1 MSTLVE
7 IREQF
12 VKLNGRFD
20 LVVDTTDYADNGA
33 DFYIQAGSRYLDRQ
47 FVTPF
52 SKAKHYESAAADT
65 WYKIF
70 QECRSILDVWVA
82 NDEYRKKLEKRDV
95 DVFRAYY
102 NQPAG
107 DIDSGCPT
115 YYTPALLRTHPQS
128 STMYI
133 EKFVDTSYTETSKYD
148 YEYNGVMWMPPTDE
162 AIILEVQ
169 GLWYSK
175 KLTVDADN
183 NYWSVNHPEV
193 LIMAACMIL
202 EMSYRNT
209 EGTKDWKGSID
220 TLMIPVEFDVL
231 EQETSDR
238 TEMEG

>member
-1 MSTLVE
+1 MTLVE

-20 LVVDTTDYADNGA
+20 LVVDTDDYADNGA

-47 FVTPF
+47 FTTPF
-52 SKAKHYESAAADT
+52 SKAKHYEDAAADE
-65 WYKIF
+65 WYVIF

-102 NQPAG
+102 NEPPSS
-107 DIDSGCPT
+107 IDSGCPT
-115 YYTPALLRTHPQS
+115 YYAPALLRTHPQA

-133 EKFVDTSYTETSKYD
+133 EKFVDTSFTETSKYD

-162 AIILEVQ
+162 AIIVEVQ

-175 KLTVDADN
+175 KLALDADN

-193 LIMAACMIL
+193 LVMAACMIL

-220 TLMIPVEFDVL
+220 ALMIPVEFDMI
-231 EQETSDR
+231 EQEVSDR
-238 TEMEG
+238 TQMEG